1 MSYADTDLAI
11 VPAAAPTRKNQRA
24 TSCPAPISA
33 KTPYQSGLR
42 LTERAFL
49 AVLAKRSPDCS
60 LSLPACEFFFVVHCL
75 REEGREGG
83 REGGREDV
91 GGRREVREREK
102 KKKGRK
108 KMRGTF
114 RERKKVIWPSMGS
127 LAPTPPLVSSRFAVS
142 ASISPRGCRITVE
155 TARLK
160 ETTHVADDAGSGGA
174 ASGAGHC
181 CRRRRRHERR
191 HRWRRRRRTKTARAS
206 APGRGTRKRFSTSPS
221 GRRGDGRD
229 GARAERERR
238 GSAPRGEGGGRR

>member
-42 LTERAFL
+42 L
-49 AVLAKRSPDCS
+49 
-60 LSLPACEFFFVVHCL
+60 
-75 REEGREGG
+75 